1 MQEVDERD
9 YNKDGKVSPAEKK
22 RFKKE
27 NPKEVI
33 SNRWGFAYAVI
44 NQDRALKRFFNKKVT
59 EYLRNPS
66 GFSKEAFFLELEK
79 QPFAQKYSTAAIE
92 DMNFQARY
100 PEIYRQQIDGEVEE
114 LRDITLNMGA
124 QLDEQELYRLAQDK
138 RRLRLTDAQVTNRLA
153 NDYLVAREGR
163 FTGAAG
169 NKQDQLNRWARS
181 NGLSLSPD
189 VVQKY
194 VRRIAA
200 GDITEDDVKNDL
212 RRTYLLGAYPAWADR
227 IEQGFDPSEIA
238 APYKSKMAALLEIDE
253 EQIDLNDSLLQR
265 AMQGVGADGK
275 PKVTPLYEFDREI
288 RNDQRWQYTNNA
300 KETYSG
306 MADQLLKMF
315 GFR

>member
-100 PEIYRQQIDGEVEE
+100 PEIYRQQIDGEIEE

-200 GDITEDDVKNDL
+200 GDMTEDDVKNDL

>member
-200 GDITEDDVKNDL
+200 GDMTEDDVKNDL